1 MTDRRPR
8 KPFVPQRPV
17 GTPQGDPRPCQG
29 CHDWHPVGTTCAR
42 GWAPW
47 KP

>member
-1 MTDRRPR
+1 MPAPR
-8 KPFVPQRPV
+8 KPFVPSRPV
-17 GTPQGDPRPCQG
+17 GTPLGEPRLCPACR
-29 CHDWHPVGTTCAR
+29 DWHPAGTTCAR